1 MQGILKS
8 MGQKN
13 VPEFKPIL
21 EINPT
26 HAIVQ
31 RMSDI
36 SDAALFEDISR
47 LLFEQALLIEGVP
60 IKNPTRFARCLND
73 VMNKAL

>member
-1 MQGILKS
+1 
-8 MGQKN
+8 
-13 VPEFKPIL
+13 
-21 EINPT
+21 
-26 HAIVQ
+26 
-31 RMSDI
+31 MSEI

-60 IKNPTRFARCLND
+60 IKDPARFARRLND